1 MNWVS
6 GFCVTF
12 SWCHRG
18 SSALISA
25 MFVLTATTTT
35 ITTVTYHYC
44 IWSSDCHQ
52 HHHHRHHHHRVHNH
66 LISHFDCYFNL
77 FGACDHPLLALAHAR
92 RCSRP
97 LFLSFYF
104 SISLCFSLRPSLA
117 FGVSV
122 IAAHLER
129 KHNAMMLLMY
139 IMRRDYHRSAY
150 YADYVFLLP
159 LPPCTPTLP
168 PFSWLPSWHVISLL
182 VEYFTFHRNFDD
194 ISAWRGALSANHLI
208 TFDT

>member
-1 MNWVS
+1 
-6 GFCVTF
+6 
-12 SWCHRG
+12 
-18 SSALISA
+18 

-52 HHHHRHHHHRVHNH
+52 HHHHRHHHRVHNH

-77 FGACDHPLLALAHAR
+77 FAACDHPLLALAHAR

-104 SISLCFSLRPSLA
+104 SISLCFSRRPSLTL
-117 FGVSV
+117 GVSV

-150 YADYVFLLP
+150 YADYVFLLH
-159 LPPCTPTLP
+159 LPPRPAPPTAPPLSP
-168 PFSWLPSWHVISLL
+168 PFLLALLLARHFSACWIFHFSL
-182 VEYFTFHRNFDD
+182 EF
-194 ISAWRGALSANHLI
+194 WRHFCMTRRIKRKSFNHIRYLNNKKNKRSVARGEWRV
-208 TFDT
+208 